1 MRKEIFGR
9 ILTLLALTATWAL
22 SPASICLYASD
33 SLHSE
38 KINYSRFIRLNGARS
53 VTELMDE
60 ASGCRARERYDSAA
74 AYYSVIA
81 NLYSESLSPAEIR
94 KCAIASVNLGYILLG
109 WEMNAAEAYPWL
121 MRADLIAEKH
131 DMPDIRTSVISNL
144 GRMYLDYNNI
154 HKAFPLL
161 KTTLLKV
168 MQQKTDRYFGMSL
181 MDFATVAMFSPEDSL
196 TRQTVASISSYPL
209 SRNAPLYEYSRKL
222 TRALDTYI
230 SGEPLQAAHILEG
243 ADSLIDVSSEHD
255 RYVILHLLVKSR
267 MLMKAGNFGKA
278 ADTLRKAIP
287 ICEKEKYYNLLE
299 KCYSILIECL
309 QSLGE
314 TAEAGRFRY
323 RALEIRDS
331 LFNSMRFD
339 RVKDMEKSMALK
351 DLKSDVVT
359 ADLRSQRQRHMSIV
373 LGCATLI
380 LSALLIWIAVSRRKL
395 KDSYTEL
402 FKRNMELSE
411 SHTRLQDLKV
421 AAPATEETATEG
433 TTPAPDPTPAPDD
446 GKDREVMNRV
456 TGFMETSAVIY
467 SPDFSVETLA
477 ESIGSRPKA
486 VSHAINLL
494 TGKNFNTYL
503 GEFRVREACRLMSD
517 TEKMKTMT
525 IESVSEAVG
534 YKSRTY
540 FSRLFKNVTGLTPTQ
555 FMKEAMTNS
564 RKSNERN
571 EESV

>member
-1 MRKEIFGR
+1 
-9 ILTLLALTATWAL
+9 
-22 SPASICLYASD
+22 
-33 SLHSE
+33 
-38 KINYSRFIRLNGARS
+38 
-53 VTELMDE
+53 
-60 ASGCRARERYDSAA
+60 
-74 AYYSVIA
+74 
-81 NLYSESLSPAEIR
+81 
-94 KCAIASVNLGYILLG
+94 
-109 WEMNAAEAYPWL
+109 
-121 MRADLIAEKH
+121 
-131 DMPDIRTSVISNL
+131 
-144 GRMYLDYNNI
+144 
-154 HKAFPLL
+154 
-161 KTTLLKV
+161 
-168 MQQKTDRYFGMSL
+168 
-181 MDFATVAMFSPEDSL
+181 
-196 TRQTVASISSYPL
+196 
-209 SRNAPLYEYSRKL
+209 
-222 TRALDTYI
+222 
-230 SGEPLQAAHILEG
+230 
-243 ADSLIDVSSEHD
+243 
-255 RYVILHLLVKSR
+255 
-267 MLMKAGNFGKA
+267 
-278 ADTLRKAIP
+278 
-287 ICEKEKYYNLLE
+287 
-299 KCYSILIECL
+299 
-309 QSLGE
+309 
-314 TAEAGRFRY
+314 
-323 RALEIRDS
+323 
-331 LFNSMRFD
+331 MRFD
-339 RVKDMEKSMALK
+339 RVKDMEKSMALE

-411 SHTRLQDLKV
+411 SHMRLQDLKV